1 MEYLKMHLLRNKV
14 SKLVYY
20 ELFQDINDAIARE
33 KQLKAGSRQKKIDL
47 INRQNPE
54 WIDLMIKK

>member
-1 MEYLKMHLLRNKV
+1 MHLLRNKV